1 MTNSILNTIK
11 EMLGIT
17 AECCD
22 FDTIIKTDINSAMS
36 TLYQLGVG
44 PKYGFAITGAEEL
57 WHDLIG
63 DAKALEI
70 VKTYIYLKTKLLFD
84 PPTSSAVIASIER
97 MITEHES
104 RIISYN
110 ESISVLDNL

>member
-44 PKYGFAITGAEEL
+44 PKYGFTITGAEE
-57 WHDLIG
+57 
-63 DAKALEI
+63 
-70 VKTYIYLKTKLLFD
+70 
-84 PPTSSAVIASIER
+84 
-97 MITEHES
+97 
-104 RIISYN
+104 
-110 ESISVLDNL
+110 